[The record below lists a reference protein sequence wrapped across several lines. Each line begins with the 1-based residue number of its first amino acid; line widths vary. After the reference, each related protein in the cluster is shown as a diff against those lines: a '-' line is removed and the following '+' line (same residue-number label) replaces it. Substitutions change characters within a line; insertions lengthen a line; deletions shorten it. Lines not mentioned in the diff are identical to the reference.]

1 MFIGLLFFTAPVLE
15 KVYFQTQIAA
25 MFFFDLDEVLFI
37 VWDYPMS
44 FIELFGTL
52 TGLITVWLA
61 ARNNIYTWPFS
72 LINVTS
78 FFIIFWQVQLYAD
91 MLLQLY
97 FFAMSIYG
105 WIFWYRQKDKI
116 EKLRI
121 LNSKTILISVILIV
135 ISVYLLGVLISNIH
149 LYYPS
154 VFEKPAA
161 YPYWDAFT
169 SVLSIVA
176 SVWMARRIIES
187 WILWILV
194 DIVAIALYFLKGIK
208 LVSIEY
214 IIFLLMSTYG
224 LIIWIVEYKREL
236 KELHEKLH

>member
-1 MFIGLLFFTAPVLE
+1 M
-15 KVYFQTQIAA
+15 
-25 MFFFDLDEVLFI
+25 MFFFDLDEVLFTI
-37 VWDYPMS
+37 WDYPMS
-44 FIELFGTL
+44 FIELFGTI

-61 ARNNIYTWPFS
+61 ARNNIYTWPFG
-72 LINVTS
+72 LINVSS

-91 MLLQLY
+91 MFLQLY

-105 WIFWYRQKDKI
+105 WIFWHKQKDKI
-116 EKLRI
+116 EKIRL
-121 LNSKTILISVILIV
+121 LKLKAILISIGAMAIA
-135 ISVYLLGVLISNIH
+135 VYLLGALISNIH
-149 LYYPS
+149 ILYPS
-154 VFEKPAA
+154 IFEKEAA

-169 SVLSIVA
+169 TVLSVLA

-208 LVSIEY
+208 LVSVEY

-224 LIIWIVEYKREL
+224 LIAWMAEYKREL
-236 KELHEKLH
+236 KQLHEKVL

>member
-1 MFIGLLFFTAPVLE
+1 
-15 KVYFQTQIAA
+15 
-25 MFFFDLDEVLFI
+25 MFFFDLDEVLFTI
-37 VWDYPMS
+37 WDYPMS

-61 ARNNIYTWPFS
+61 ARNNIYTWPVG
-72 LINVTS
+72 LINVSS

-91 MLLQLY
+91 MFLQIY

-116 EKLRI
+116 EKIRI
-121 LNSKTILISVILIV
+121 LNLGHILIAAGAMAIAI
-135 ISVYLLGVLISNIH
+135 YLLGLLISNIH
-149 LYYPS
+149 IFYPKAFS
-154 VFEKPAA
+154 KPAA

-169 SVLSIVA
+169 TVLSIVA

-236 KELHEKLH
+236 RQRHEKVL